1 MNEENEEFERE
12 MNYKSP
18 SQVMGDS
25 VAREFAD
32 GQEEDKDGWVTI
44 ENKYITVL
52 DFEIG
57 EVYQYESA
65 MCDFEE
71 FITNKGH
78 NLNNCQWM
86 IHDNSEIIKS

>member
-1 MNEENEEFERE
+1 MKKE
-12 MNYKSP
+12 S
-18 SQVMGDS
+18 
-25 VAREFAD
+25 
-32 GQEEDKDGWVTI
+32 
-44 ENKYITVL
+44 KYITVL

-57 EVYQYESA
+57 EVYQYESE

-86 IHDNSEIIKS
+86 IHDNPEIIKS